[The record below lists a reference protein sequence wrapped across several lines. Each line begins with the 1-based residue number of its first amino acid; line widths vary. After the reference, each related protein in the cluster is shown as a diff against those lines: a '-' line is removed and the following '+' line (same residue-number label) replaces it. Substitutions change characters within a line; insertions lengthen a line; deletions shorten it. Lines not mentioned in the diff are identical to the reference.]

1 MTFDL
6 ASQRQVEAADP
17 AGSVWLSANA
27 GSGKTRVLIDRVARL
42 LLDGTEPQRILCLTY
57 TKAAATEMQNRL
69 FSRLGGWA
77 MLPDDGLRRALGE
90 LGVGADTGQ
99 EQLRQARRLFAQAI
113 DTPGGLKI
121 QTIHSFCAGLLRR
134 FPLEAQVSP
143 EFVELDER
151 SQKQLRDAILNAIAE
166 GHAAKVLT
174 DAAQL
179 SSGTD
184 LGETVDEIC
193 RNSDAFSQSLSLAD
207 CLALFGL
214 PADFE
219 ERDVIAS
226 VFTGGEAELFA
237 AMIPLLR
244 GGAANDAKLAETLAS
259 VDASRPSMRDVL
271 ALEDRLLTGAKATS
285 GAFAAKIG
293 SLPNKPMRESACAP
307 CMPAFDALMRR
318 VEATRPLR
326 IALAAARRSATLH
339 ALAGAFLPRFRAE
352 KARHGWLDFDDL
364 IRRSAALLSDRDVAA
379 WVLYRLDGGIDHI
392 LVDEAQDTSPAQ
404 WRVIE
409 SLAEEFTAGH
419 GVRDVERTIFVVGDK
434 KQSIYSF
441 QGADLEAFDRM
452 RVHFALK
459 YRAANMAFL
468 PLELEH
474 SFRSSE
480 AILRAVDLTFD
491 ERVQRGVGGE
501 MRHIAFH
508 DHLPGRVDLWPLVP
522 KTEKPE
528 HEDWTDPKDLL
539 SEDHHIVLLARRIA
553 GEIRRMIDGGTRI
566 VTRDGPRP
574 VHEGDFL
581 ILVQRR
587 SEMFHQIIRACKDA
601 RLEIAGADRLRL
613 GGELAV
619 RDLTALLNFVALP
632 EDDLSLAAALRSPLF
647 GFSERDL
654 FSLAASRE
662 KGAFLWSALFARQA
676 EFAAAVEILRDLRDR
691 ADFLRPYEMIER
703 MLTRHQGRQKLIGRL
718 GPEAEDGID
727 VLLAQAVAYEQSNV
741 PGLTG
746 FLAWMATGEVDVK
759 RRPDSARRAI
769 RVMTVHGAK
778 GLEAPIV
785 VLPDTLFQKKDT
797 DAQVLTSPEGALWR
811 TPAEE
816 SPALIG
822 GLRDEIQRRQR
833 EERMRLLYVAMTR
846 AERWLILC
854 GAGEA
859 PKDGE
864 SWYQLAE
871 DGLRKAG
878 AGQVNNPDFDGS
890 GILRYETGHWPE
902 PAAPADAAQDQ
913 ALEPVPDWVRTNP
926 PPRPEAD
933 RPLSPSQLGGAKAIA
948 GAEGEDQERA
958 MLRGTVLH
966 RLLELLPHWQAE
978 DQGDL
983 IAAILAETR
992 GLAEAAL
999 SGEEIA
1005 ELAAM
1010 AGTILAGSGIPE
1022 MADLSALLEVE
1033 VTGPVAELGGGVVH
1047 GTIDR
1052 LIVGPERVLAI
1063 DYKSNATVPETPGE
1077 VPEGI
1082 LRQMGAYAAL
1092 LAQIY
1097 PERQIETAILWTR
1110 TGQLMALPPEM
1121 VRHALAATP
1130 IP

>member
-1 MTFDL
+1 MSLDL
-6 ASQRQVEAADP
+6 ASRRQVEAADP
-17 AGSVWLSANA
+17 ASSVWLSANA

-69 FSRLGGWA
+69 FARLGDWA
-77 MLPDDGLRRALGE
+77 MLPDNGLRRALAE
-90 LGVGADTGQ
+90 LGVGADSGRDT
-99 EQLRQARRLFAQAI
+99 LRKARRLFAQAI

-143 EFVELDER
+143 DFVELDDR
-151 SQKQLRDAILNAIAE
+151 SRRDLLDAILNEIAD
-166 GHAAKVLT
+166 GPAATVLT
-174 DAAQL
+174 EAARL

-184 LGETVDEIC
+184 LGEIVDEIC
-193 RNSDAFSQSLSLAD
+193 QNSDAFSRNLTLAD
-207 CLALFGL
+207 CINLFGL
-214 PADFE
+214 PENFD

-226 VFTGGEAELFA
+226 VFIGGEAELFA
-237 AMIPLLR
+237 AMVPLLQG
-244 GGAANDAKLAETLAS
+244 GGATDAKLAETLAA

-271 ALEDRLLTGAKATS
+271 ALEVRLLTGAKATS

-293 SLPNKPMRESACAP
+293 SLPNKPMRDGPCAP
-307 CMPAFDALMRR
+307 FMPAFEALMLR
-318 VEATRPLR
+318 VEASRPLR
-326 IALAAARRSATLH
+326 IALAAARRGATLH
-339 ALAGAFLPRFRAE
+339 ALASAFLPRFRAE

-404 WRVIE
+404 WQVIE
-409 SLAEEFTAGH
+409 SLAEEFTAGQ

-452 RVHFALK
+452 RAHFAQK
-459 YRAANMAFL
+459 YRAANMAFQ

-480 AILRAVDLTFD
+480 AILRVVDLTFD
-491 ERVQRGVGGE
+491 ERVQRGVGGA

-508 DHLPGRVDLWPLVP
+508 DRMPGRVDLWPLVP
-522 KTEKPE
+522 KTVKPE

-553 GEIRRMIDGGTRI
+553 GEIRRMIDSGTRI
-566 VTRDGPRP
+566 ETKDGSRP

-619 RDLTALLNFVALP
+619 RDLTALLEFVALP
-632 EDDLSLAAALRSPLF
+632 EDDLSLAAALRSPIF
-647 GFSERDL
+647 GLSEGGL
-654 FSLAASRE
+654 YSLATSRGDE
-662 KGAFLWSALFARQA
+662 KYLWKALFAREA
-676 EFAAAVEILRDLRDR
+676 EFADTVKILRDLRDR

-727 VLLAQAVAYEQSNV
+727 VLLAQALAYEQSNV
-741 PGLTG
+741 PSLTG
-746 FLAWMATGEVDVK
+746 FLAWMAPNDVDVK

-785 VLPDTLFQKKDT
+785 ILPDTLFQKKDT
-797 DAQVLTSPEGALWR
+797 DAQVLTTGEGALWK
-811 TPAEE
+811 TPADE
-816 SPALIG
+816 SPELIG
-822 GLRDEIQRRQR
+822 TLRDDLLRRQR

-878 AGQVNNPDFDGS
+878 AAEVIAPGFDGAA
-890 GILRYETGHWPE
+890 ILRHETGHWPD
-902 PAAPADAAQDQ
+902 PAGPVARVQEQAAEV
-913 ALEPVPDWVRTNP
+913 LPDWVRANP
-926 PPRPEAD
+926 PPRPEAE
-933 RPLSPSQLGGAKAIA
+933 RPLSPSQLGGAKALA
-948 GAEGEDQERA
+948 GAEGDDPERA

-966 RLLELLPHWQAE
+966 RLLELLPHWQ
-978 DQGDL
+978 GDERGEL
-983 IAAILAETR
+983 IAAILDETR

-999 SGEEIA
+999 SGDEVA

-1010 AGTILAGSGIPE
+1010 AGRVLTGSGIPE
-1022 MADLSALLEVE
+1022 MTDPSALLEVE
-1033 VTGPVAELGGGVVH
+1033 VTGPVAELGGRTLH

-1052 LIVGPERVLAI
+1052 LIVGPDRVLAI
-1063 DYKSNATVPETPGE
+1063 DYKSNATVPATPDA

-1092 LAQIY
+1092 LGQIY
-1097 PERQIETAILWTR
+1097 PDRRIETAILWTA
-1110 TGQLMALPPEM
+1110 TGQLMPLPPEM